1 MPSPL
6 ADITR
11 FLGGYR
17 QGQLEAEDRD
27 YTRQQR
33 AFEEEDRAAIMR
45 ETGYSP
51 SVLKA
56 QQIKMQMDRL
66 REEAE
71 TSRIANISG
80 KAGRLLAM
88 GDTAGANQTLRSG
101 GLDAV
106 QIDDDPEDPEYVH
119 FTTKVG
125 KYRVPRI
132 TGSMIAQNPLEY
144 ARNEM
149 SLDRMLAQQ
158 EARQQ
163 ASMQLQEQ
171 KQKAT
176 AAEKQADRDLR
187 WRIAQLS
194 GRAAGAKAG
203 VKSAVLQVVDS
214 LANTYVQ
221 SEGMDPVAAKARA
234 FREYALKQT
243 DMKERQL
250 ALQGYKVYFD
260 AVKDFLS
267 EKDLKREADLA
278 RQSTTPKD
286 IKQEAPS
293 GIPRIKN
300 ASEYGA
306 LKSGTVFIDPNGV
319 KRRKP

>member
-17 QGQLEAEDRD
+17 QGQIEAEDRD
-27 YTRQQR
+27 YLRQKR
-33 AFEEEDRAAIMR
+33 AMEEEDRAAIMR

-51 SVLKA
+51 SVLNA
-56 QQIKMQMDRL
+56 QKVRMDMERMK
-66 REEAE
+66 EEAE
-71 TSRIANISG
+71 TRRIANISG
-80 KAGRLLAM
+80 KAGRLVAM

-125 KYRVPRI
+125 KYRVPRM
-132 TGSMIAQNPLEY
+132 TGAMIAQNPLEF

-158 EARQQ
+158 EARAQ

-176 AAEKQADRDLR
+176 AEENRKKQQNQWDMLKYRLAHQASRGGAGGSGGATM
-187 WRIAQLS
+187 AQLAK
-194 GRAAGAKAG
+194 RAEMLMATNPGMNYADAWNQAWSERVMGAGKYASEQKPY
-203 VKSAVLQVVDS
+203 VD
-214 LANTYVQ
+214 
-221 SEGMDPVAAKARA
+221 
-234 FREYALKQT
+234 ALKT
-243 DMKERQL
+243 ELKMRMDS
-250 ALQGYKVYFD
+250 FD
-260 AVKDFLS
+260 TEGANAVMEKMLS
-267 EKDLKREADLA
+267 ITKPTKKTKATAAPEQPKRDNLPPLPWEK
-278 RQSTTPKD
+278 
-286 IKQEAPS
+286 
-293 GIPRIKN
+293 
-300 ASEYGA
+300 
-306 LKSGTVFIDPNGV
+306 
-319 KRRKP
+319 RK

>member
-11 FLGGYR
+11 FLSGY
-17 QGQLEAEDRD
+17 QKGQLEAEDRD

-125 KYRVPRI
+125 KYRVPRM
-132 TGSMIAQNPLEY
+132 TGAMIAQNPLEF

-158 EARQQ
+158 EARTQ

-176 AAEKQADRDLR
+176 AEENRKKQQNQWDMLKYRLAHQASRGGAGGSGGATM
-187 WRIAQLS
+187 AQLAK
-194 GRAAGAKAG
+194 RAEMLMATNPGMNYADAWNQAWSERVMGAGKYASEQKPY
-203 VKSAVLQVVDS
+203 VD
-214 LANTYVQ
+214 
-221 SEGMDPVAAKARA
+221 
-234 FREYALKQT
+234 ALKT
-243 DMKERQL
+243 ELKMRMDS
-250 ALQGYKVYFD
+250 FD
-260 AVKDFLS
+260 TEGANAVMEKMLS
-267 EKDLKREADLA
+267 ITKPSTKTKATAAHEQPKRDNLPPPPWEK
-278 RQSTTPKD
+278 
-286 IKQEAPS
+286 
-293 GIPRIKN
+293 
-300 ASEYGA
+300 
-306 LKSGTVFIDPNGV
+306 
-319 KRRKP
+319 RK

>member
-11 FLGGYR
+11 FLSGY
-17 QGQLEAEDRD
+17 QKGQLEAEDRD

-80 KAGRLLAM
+80 KAGRLVAM

-125 KYRVPRI
+125 KYRVPRM
-132 TGSMIAQNPLEY
+132 TGAMIAQNPLEF

-158 EARQQ
+158 EARAQ

-176 AAEKQADRDLR
+176 AEENRKKQQNQWDMLKYRLAHQASRGGAGGSGGATM
-187 WRIAQLS
+187 AQLAK
-194 GRAAGAKAG
+194 RAEMLMATNPGMNYADAWNQAWSERVMGAGKYASEQKPY
-203 VKSAVLQVVDS
+203 VD
-214 LANTYVQ
+214 
-221 SEGMDPVAAKARA
+221 
-234 FREYALKQT
+234 ALKT
-243 DMKERQL
+243 ELKMRMDN
-250 ALQGYKVYFD
+250 FD
-260 AVKDFLS
+260 IEGANAVMEKMLS
-267 EKDLKREADLA
+267 ITKPTKKTKATAAPEQPKRDNLPPRPWEK
-278 RQSTTPKD
+278 
-286 IKQEAPS
+286 
-293 GIPRIKN
+293 
-300 ASEYGA
+300 
-306 LKSGTVFIDPNGV
+306 
-319 KRRKP
+319 RK

>member
-27 YTRQQR
+27 YLRQKR
-33 AFEEEDRAAIMR
+33 AMEEEDRAAIMR

-51 SVLKA
+51 SVLNA
-56 QQIKMQMDRL
+56 QKVRMDMERMK
-66 REEAE
+66 EEAE
-71 TSRIANISG
+71 TRRIANISG
-80 KAGRLLAM
+80 KAGRLVAM

-125 KYRVPRI
+125 KYRVPRM
-132 TGSMIAQNPLEY
+132 TGAMIAQNPLEF

-158 EARQQ
+158 EARAQ

-176 AAEKQADRDLR
+176 AEENRKKQQNQWDMLKYRLAHQASRGGAGGSGGATM
-187 WRIAQLS
+187 AQLAK
-194 GRAAGAKAG
+194 RAEMLMATNPGMNYADAWNQAWSERVMGAGKYASEQKPY
-203 VKSAVLQVVDS
+203 VD
-214 LANTYVQ
+214 
-221 SEGMDPVAAKARA
+221 
-234 FREYALKQT
+234 ALKT
-243 DMKERQL
+243 ELKMRMDNFDIEGANAVMEKML
-250 ALQGYKVYFD
+250 AITKPTKKTKATAAPEQPKRDNLPPRPW
-260 AVKDFLS
+260 
-267 EKDLKREADLA
+267 EK
-278 RQSTTPKD
+278 
-286 IKQEAPS
+286 
-293 GIPRIKN
+293 
-300 ASEYGA
+300 
-306 LKSGTVFIDPNGV
+306 
-319 KRRKP
+319 RK

>member
-11 FLGGYR
+11 FLSGY
-17 QGQLEAEDRD
+17 QKGQLEAEDRD

-125 KYRVPRI
+125 KYRVPRM
-132 TGSMIAQNPLEY
+132 TGAMIAQNPLEF
-144 ARNEM
+144 ARTEM

-158 EARQQ
+158 EARAQ

-176 AAEKQADRDLR
+176 AEENRKKQQNQWDMLKYRLAHQASRGGAGGSGGATM
-187 WRIAQLS
+187 AQLAK
-194 GRAAGAKAG
+194 RAEMLMATNPGMNYADAWNQAWSERVMGAGKYASEQKPY
-203 VKSAVLQVVDS
+203 VD
-214 LANTYVQ
+214 
-221 SEGMDPVAAKARA
+221 
-234 FREYALKQT
+234 ALKT
-243 DMKERQL
+243 ELKMRMDS
-250 ALQGYKVYFD
+250 FD
-260 AVKDFLS
+260 TEGANAVMEKMLS
-267 EKDLKREADLA
+267 ITKPTKKTKATAAPEQPKRDNLPPRPWEK
-278 RQSTTPKD
+278 
-286 IKQEAPS
+286 
-293 GIPRIKN
+293 
-300 ASEYGA
+300 
-306 LKSGTVFIDPNGV
+306 
-319 KRRKP
+319 RK

>member
-27 YTRQQR
+27 YLRQKR
-33 AFEEEDRAAIMR
+33 AMEEEDRAAIMR

-51 SVLKA
+51 SVLNA
-56 QQIKMQMDRL
+56 QKVRMDMERMK
-66 REEAE
+66 EEAE
-71 TSRIANISG
+71 TRRIANISG
-80 KAGRLLAM
+80 KAGRLVAM

-106 QIDDDPEDPEYVH
+106 QIDDDPEDPGYVH

-125 KYRVPRI
+125 KYRVPRM
-132 TGSMIAQNPLEY
+132 TGAMIAQNPLEF

-149 SLDRMLAQQ
+149 ALDRMLAQQ

-171 KQKAT
+171 RQKAT

-187 WRIAQLS
+187 WRIAQLK
-194 GRAAGAKAG
+194 GQDAGAKAG
-203 VKSAVLQVVDS
+203 MKSAVLQVVDS

-250 ALQGYKVYFD
+250 ALQGHKAYIG
-260 AVKDFLS
+260 AVKDFLP
-267 EKDLKREADLA
+267 EEELKREADLTRKIA
-278 RQSTTPKD
+278 LPKAV
-286 IKQEAPS
+286 KQAAP
-293 GIPRIKN
+293 GQPKRDNLPPRPW
-300 ASEYGA
+300 E
-306 LKSGTVFIDPNGV
+306 
-319 KRRKP
+319 KRK

>member
-11 FLGGYR
+11 FLSGY
-17 QGQLEAEDRD
+17 QKGQLEAEDRD

-33 AFEEEDRAAIMR
+33 AFEEGDRAAIMR

-56 QQIKMQMDRL
+56 QQIKMQMDLL
-66 REEAE
+66 REETE
-71 TSRIANISG
+71 TRRIANVSA
-80 KAGRLLAM
+80 KAGRLLAL
-88 GDTAGANQTLRSG
+88 GNTEGANKTLRDG

-106 QIDDDPEDPEYVH
+106 QIDDDPDPEYVH
-119 FTTKVG
+119 FATKVG
-125 KYRVPRI
+125 KYRVPRM
-132 TGSMIAQNPLEY
+132 TGAMIAQNPLEF

-158 EARQQ
+158 EARAQ

-194 GRAAGAKAG
+194 GQAAGAKAG
-203 VKSAVLQVVDS
+203 MKSAVLQVVES

-221 SEGMDPVAAKARA
+221 HEGMDPVAAKARA

-260 AVKDFLS
+260 AVKDLLQK
-267 EKDLKREADLA
+267 EDLEREADLA
-278 RQSTTPKD
+278 RKTTLPKA
-286 IKQEAPS
+286 IKQEGHS

>member
-11 FLGGYR
+11 FLSGYQKGR
-17 QGQLEAEDRD
+17 LEAEDRD

-33 AFEEEDRAAIMR
+33 ALEEQDRVAIMR

-125 KYRVPRI
+125 KYRVPRMVGAMI
-132 TGSMIAQNPLEY
+132 TNDPMKYAQDEN
-144 ARNEM
+144 A
-149 SLDRMLAQQ
+149 LDRMLAGVQARSQSKLAEQENRQAFTAEENRKKQQ
-158 EARQQ
+158 SQWDMLKYRLAHQ
-163 ASMQLQEQ
+163 ASKGGAGGSGGATMAQLAKRAEMLMATNPGMSHADAWNQAWSE
-171 KQKAT
+171 KVMGAGKYASEKKPYLEYLKTKLKMALDNFDTKGADAVMAEMLTFTKPSTKTKAT
-176 AAEKQADRDLR
+176 DAPE
-187 WRIAQLS
+187 
-194 GRAAGAKAG
+194 
-203 VKSAVLQVVDS
+203 
-214 LANTYVQ
+214 Q
-221 SEGMDPVAAKARA
+221 SKHDNLPPPPWK
-234 FREYALKQT
+234 
-243 DMKERQL
+243 
-250 ALQGYKVYFD
+250 
-260 AVKDFLS
+260 
-267 EKDLKREADLA
+267 KR
-278 RQSTTPKD
+278 K
-286 IKQEAPS
+286 
-293 GIPRIKN
+293 
-300 ASEYGA
+300 
-306 LKSGTVFIDPNGV
+306 
-319 KRRKP
+319 

>member
-11 FLGGYR
+11 FLSGY
-17 QGQLEAEDRD
+17 QKGQLEAEDRD
-27 YTRQQR
+27 YLRQQR
-33 AFEEEDRAAIMR
+33 AMEEGDRAAIMR

-71 TSRIANISG
+71 TSRIANVSA
-80 KAGRLLAM
+80 KAGRLLAW
-88 GDTAGANQTLRSG
+88 GNTEGANQTLRAG

-106 QIDDDPEDPEYVH
+106 QIEDDPEDPNYVH
-119 FTTKVG
+119 FATKVG

-144 ARNEM
+144 ARSEM

-158 EARQQ
+158 EARAQ

-171 KQKAT
+171 RQKAT

-194 GRAAGAKAG
+194 GKAAGTKAG
-203 VKSAVLQVVDS
+203 MKSAVLQVVDS

-221 SEGMDPVAAKARA
+221 HEGMDPVAAKARA

-250 ALQGYKVYFD
+250 ALQGYKVYFG
-260 AVKDFLS
+260 AVKDFLP
-267 EKDLKREADLA
+267 EEDLKREADFA
-278 RQSTTPKD
+278 RKSTTPKA
-286 IKQEAPS
+286 IKQAAP
-293 GIPRIKN
+293 GDNLPPLPW
-300 ASEYGA
+300 E
-306 LKSGTVFIDPNGV
+306 
-319 KRRKP
+319 KRK

>member
-11 FLGGYR
+11 FLSGY
-17 QGQLEAEDRD
+17 QKGQLEAEDRD

-125 KYRVPRI
+125 KYRVPRM
-132 TGSMIAQNPLEY
+132 TGAMIAQNPLEF

-158 EARQQ
+158 EARTQ

-176 AAEKQADRDLR
+176 AEENRKKQQNQWDMLKYRLAHQASRGGAGGSGGATM
-187 WRIAQLS
+187 AQLAK
-194 GRAAGAKAG
+194 RAEMLMATNPGMNYADAWNQAWSERVMGAGKYASEQKPY
-203 VKSAVLQVVDS
+203 VD
-214 LANTYVQ
+214 
-221 SEGMDPVAAKARA
+221 
-234 FREYALKQT
+234 ALKT
-243 DMKERQL
+243 ELKMRMDS
-250 ALQGYKVYFD
+250 FD
-260 AVKDFLS
+260 TEGANAVMEKMLS
-267 EKDLKREADLA
+267 ITKPTKKTKATAAPEQPKRDNLPPRPWEK
-278 RQSTTPKD
+278 
-286 IKQEAPS
+286 
-293 GIPRIKN
+293 
-300 ASEYGA
+300 
-306 LKSGTVFIDPNGV
+306 
-319 KRRKP
+319 RK

>member
-11 FLGGYR
+11 FLSGYQKGR
-17 QGQLEAEDRD
+17 LEAEDRD

-33 AFEEEDRAAIMR
+33 ALEEEDRAAIMR

-125 KYRVPRI
+125 KYRVPRMVGAMI
-132 TGSMIAQNPLEY
+132 TNDPMKYAQDEN
-144 ARNEM
+144 A
-149 SLDRMLAQQ
+149 LDRMLAGVQARSQSKLAEQENRQAFTAEENRKKQQ
-158 EARQQ
+158 SQWDMLKYRLAHQ
-163 ASMQLQEQ
+163 ASKGGAGGSGGATMAQLAKRAEMLMATNPGMSHADAWNQAWSEKVMGAGKYASEQ
-171 KQKAT
+171 KPYVDALKTELKMRMDSFDTEGANAVMQKMLTITKPSTKTKAT
-176 AAEKQADRDLR
+176 AAPEQPKRDNLPPRPWEK
-187 WRIAQLS
+187 
-194 GRAAGAKAG
+194 
-203 VKSAVLQVVDS
+203 
-214 LANTYVQ
+214 
-221 SEGMDPVAAKARA
+221 
-234 FREYALKQT
+234 
-243 DMKERQL
+243 
-250 ALQGYKVYFD
+250 
-260 AVKDFLS
+260 
-267 EKDLKREADLA
+267 
-278 RQSTTPKD
+278 
-286 IKQEAPS
+286 
-293 GIPRIKN
+293 
-300 ASEYGA
+300 
-306 LKSGTVFIDPNGV
+306 
-319 KRRKP
+319 RK

>member
-27 YTRQQR
+27 YLRQKR
-33 AFEEEDRAAIMR
+33 AMEEEDRAAIMR

-51 SVLKA
+51 SVLNA
-56 QQIKMQMDRL
+56 QKVRMDMERMK
-66 REEAE
+66 EEAE
-71 TSRIANISG
+71 TRRIANISG
-80 KAGRLLAM
+80 KAGRLVAM

-125 KYRVPRI
+125 KYRVPRM
-132 TGSMIAQNPLEY
+132 TGAMIAQNPLEF

-158 EARQQ
+158 EARAQ

-176 AAEKQADRDLR
+176 AEENRKKQQNQWDMLKYRLAHQASRGGAGGSGGATM
-187 WRIAQLS
+187 AQLAK
-194 GRAAGAKAG
+194 RAEMLMATNPGMNYADAWNQAWSERVMGAGKYASEQKPY
-203 VKSAVLQVVDS
+203 VD
-214 LANTYVQ
+214 
-221 SEGMDPVAAKARA
+221 
-234 FREYALKQT
+234 ALKT
-243 DMKERQL
+243 ELKMRMDN
-250 ALQGYKVYFD
+250 FD
-260 AVKDFLS
+260 IEGANAVM
-267 EKDLKREADLA
+267 EKMLDITKPTKKTKATAAPEQPKRDNL
-278 RQSTTPKD
+278 P
-286 IKQEAPS
+286 
-293 GIPRIKN
+293 PRPW
-300 ASEYGA
+300 E
-306 LKSGTVFIDPNGV
+306 
-319 KRRKP
+319 KRK

>member
-11 FLGGYR
+11 FLSGY
-17 QGQLEAEDRD
+17 QKGQLEAEDRD

-125 KYRVPRI
+125 KYRVPRM
-132 TGSMIAQNPLEY
+132 TGAMIAQNPLEF

-158 EARQQ
+158 EARAQ

-176 AAEKQADRDLR
+176 AEENRKKQQNQWDMLKYRLAHQASRGGAGGSGGATM
-187 WRIAQLS
+187 AQLAK
-194 GRAAGAKAG
+194 RAEMLMATNPGMNYADAWNQAWSERVMGAGKYASEQKPY
-203 VKSAVLQVVDS
+203 VD
-214 LANTYVQ
+214 
-221 SEGMDPVAAKARA
+221 
-234 FREYALKQT
+234 ALKT
-243 DMKERQL
+243 ELKMRMDS
-250 ALQGYKVYFD
+250 FD
-260 AVKDFLS
+260 TEGANAVMEKMLS
-267 EKDLKREADLA
+267 ITKPTKKTKATAAPEQPKRDNLPPRPWEK
-278 RQSTTPKD
+278 
-286 IKQEAPS
+286 
-293 GIPRIKN
+293 
-300 ASEYGA
+300 
-306 LKSGTVFIDPNGV
+306 
-319 KRRKP
+319 RK

>member
-11 FLGGYR
+11 FLSGY
-17 QGQLEAEDRD
+17 QKGQLEAEDRD

-125 KYRVPRI
+125 KYRVPRMA
-132 TGSMIAQNPLEY
+132 GSMIANDPMKYAKDDNALE
-144 ARNEM
+144 
-149 SLDRMLAQQ
+149 RMLAGVQARSQSKIAEQEHRQAFTSEENRKKQQ
-158 EARQQ
+158 NQWDMLKYRLAHQ
-163 ASMQLQEQ
+163 ASKGGAGGSGGATMAQLAKRAEMLMATNPGLGHADAWNQAWSEKVMGAGKYASEQ
-171 KQKAT
+171 KPY
-176 AAEKQADRDLR
+176 
-187 WRIAQLS
+187 
-194 GRAAGAKAG
+194 
-203 VKSAVLQVVDS
+203 VD
-214 LANTYVQ
+214 
-221 SEGMDPVAAKARA
+221 
-234 FREYALKQT
+234 ALKT
-243 DMKERQL
+243 ELKMRMDS
-250 ALQGYKVYFD
+250 FD
-260 AVKDFLS
+260 TEGANAVMEKMLS
-267 EKDLKREADLA
+267 ITKPSTKTKAADKPEQPKRDNLPPRPWEK
-278 RQSTTPKD
+278 
-286 IKQEAPS
+286 
-293 GIPRIKN
+293 
-300 ASEYGA
+300 
-306 LKSGTVFIDPNGV
+306 
-319 KRRKP
+319 RK

>member
-27 YTRQQR
+27 YLRQKR
-33 AFEEEDRAAIMR
+33 AMEEEDRAAIMR

-51 SVLKA
+51 SVLNA
-56 QQIKMQMDRL
+56 QKVRMDMERMK
-66 REEAE
+66 EEAE
-71 TSRIANISG
+71 TRRIANISG
-80 KAGRLLAM
+80 KAGRLVAM

-125 KYRVPRI
+125 KYRVPRM
-132 TGSMIAQNPLEY
+132 TGAMIAQNPLEF

-158 EARQQ
+158 EARAQ

-176 AAEKQADRDLR
+176 AEENRKKQQNQWDMLKYRLAHQASRGGAGGSGGATM
-187 WRIAQLS
+187 AQLAK
-194 GRAAGAKAG
+194 RAEMLMATNPGMNYADAWNQAWSERVMGAGKYASEQKPY
-203 VKSAVLQVVDS
+203 VD
-214 LANTYVQ
+214 
-221 SEGMDPVAAKARA
+221 
-234 FREYALKQT
+234 ALKT
-243 DMKERQL
+243 ELKMRMDS
-250 ALQGYKVYFD
+250 FD
-260 AVKDFLS
+260 TEGANAVMEKMLS
-267 EKDLKREADLA
+267 ITKPTKKTKATAAPEQPKRDNLPPRPWEK
-278 RQSTTPKD
+278 
-286 IKQEAPS
+286 
-293 GIPRIKN
+293 
-300 ASEYGA
+300 
-306 LKSGTVFIDPNGV
+306 
-319 KRRKP
+319 RK

>member
-27 YTRQQR
+27 YLRQKR
-33 AFEEEDRAAIMR
+33 AMEEEDRAAIMR

-51 SVLKA
+51 SVLNA
-56 QQIKMQMDRL
+56 QKVRMDMERMK
-66 REEAE
+66 EEAE
-71 TSRIANISG
+71 TRRIANISG
-80 KAGRLLAM
+80 KAGRLVAM

-125 KYRVPRI
+125 KYRVPRM
-132 TGSMIAQNPLEY
+132 TGAMIAQNPLEF

-158 EARQQ
+158 EARAQ

-176 AAEKQADRDLR
+176 AEENRKKQQNQWDMLKYRLAHQASRGGAGGSGGATM
-187 WRIAQLS
+187 AQLAK
-194 GRAAGAKAG
+194 RAEMLMATNPGMNYADAWNQAWSERVMGAGKYASEQKPY
-203 VKSAVLQVVDS
+203 VD
-214 LANTYVQ
+214 
-221 SEGMDPVAAKARA
+221 
-234 FREYALKQT
+234 ALKT
-243 DMKERQL
+243 ELKMRMDN
-250 ALQGYKVYFD
+250 FD
-260 AVKDFLS
+260 IEGANAVMEKMLS
-267 EKDLKREADLA
+267 ITKPTKKTKATAAPEQPKRDNLPPRPWEK
-278 RQSTTPKD
+278 
-286 IKQEAPS
+286 
-293 GIPRIKN
+293 
-300 ASEYGA
+300 
-306 LKSGTVFIDPNGV
+306 
-319 KRRKP
+319 RK

>member
-11 FLGGYR
+11 FLSGY
-17 QGQLEAEDRD
+17 QKGQLEAEDRD

-33 AFEEEDRAAIMR
+33 ALEEEDRAAIMR

-80 KAGRLLAM
+80 KAGRLVAM

-125 KYRVPRI
+125 KYRVPRM
-132 TGSMIAQNPLEY
+132 TGAMIAQKPLEF

-158 EARQQ
+158 EARAQ

-176 AAEKQADRDLR
+176 AEENRKKQQNQWDMLKYRLAHQASRGGAGGSGGATM
-187 WRIAQLS
+187 AQLAK
-194 GRAAGAKAG
+194 RAEMLMATNPGMNYADAWNQAWSERVMGAGKYASEQKPY
-203 VKSAVLQVVDS
+203 VD
-214 LANTYVQ
+214 
-221 SEGMDPVAAKARA
+221 
-234 FREYALKQT
+234 ALKT
-243 DMKERQL
+243 ELKMRMDT
-250 ALQGYKVYFD
+250 FD
-260 AVKDFLS
+260 TEGANAVM
-267 EKDLKREADLA
+267 EKMLTITKPTKKTKATAAPEQPKRDNL
-278 RQSTTPKD
+278 P
-286 IKQEAPS
+286 
-293 GIPRIKN
+293 PRPW
-300 ASEYGA
+300 E
-306 LKSGTVFIDPNGV
+306 
-319 KRRKP
+319 KRK

>member
-27 YTRQQR
+27 YLRQKR
-33 AFEEEDRAAIMR
+33 AMEEEDRAAIMR

-51 SVLKA
+51 SVLNA
-56 QQIKMQMDRL
+56 QKVRMDMERMK
-66 REEAE
+66 EEAE
-71 TSRIANISG
+71 TRRIANISG
-80 KAGRLLAM
+80 KAGRLVAM

-106 QIDDDPEDPEYVH
+106 QIDDDPEDPGYVH

-125 KYRVPRI
+125 KYRVPRM
-132 TGSMIAQNPLEY
+132 TGAMIAQNPLEF

-158 EARQQ
+158 EARTQ

-171 KQKAT
+171 RQKAT

-187 WRIAQLS
+187 WRIAQLR
-194 GRAAGAKAG
+194 GQAAGAKAG
-203 VKSAVLQVVDS
+203 MKSAVLQVVDS

-250 ALQGYKVYFD
+250 ALQGHKAYIG
-260 AVKDFLS
+260 AVKDFLP
-267 EKDLKREADLA
+267 EEDLKREADLA
-278 RQSTTPKD
+278 RKSTTPKA
-286 IKQEAPS
+286 IKQAAP
-293 GIPRIKN
+293 GQPKRDNLPPRPW
-300 ASEYGA
+300 E
-306 LKSGTVFIDPNGV
+306 
-319 KRRKP
+319 KRK

>member
-11 FLGGYR
+11 FLSGY
-17 QGQLEAEDRD
+17 QKGQLEAEDRD

-125 KYRVPRI
+125 KYRVPRM
-132 TGSMIAQNPLEY
+132 TGAMIAQNPLEF

-158 EARQQ
+158 EARTQ

-187 WRIAQLS
+187 WRIAQLR
-194 GRAAGAKAG
+194 GQAAGAKAG
-203 VKSAVLQVVDS
+203 MKSAVLQVVDS

-250 ALQGYKVYFD
+250 ALQGHKAYIG
-260 AVKDFLS
+260 AVKEFLP
-267 EKDLKREADLA
+267 EEDLKREADLA
-278 RQSTTPKD
+278 RKSTTPKA
-286 IKQEAPS
+286 IKQADPS

>member
-27 YTRQQR
+27 YLRQKR
-33 AFEEEDRAAIMR
+33 AMEEEDRAAIMR

-51 SVLKA
+51 SVLNA
-56 QQIKMQMDRL
+56 QKVRMDMERMK
-66 REEAE
+66 EEAE
-71 TSRIANISG
+71 TRRIANISG
-80 KAGRLLAM
+80 KAGRLVAM

-125 KYRVPRI
+125 KYRVPRM
-132 TGSMIAQNPLEY
+132 TGAMIAQNPLEF

-158 EARQQ
+158 EARTQ

-171 KQKAT
+171 KQKAI

-187 WRIAQLS
+187 WRIAQLR
-194 GRAAGAKAG
+194 GQAAGAKAG
-203 VKSAVLQVVDS
+203 MKSAVLQVVDS

-221 SEGMDPVAAKARA
+221 DEGMDPVAAKARA

-250 ALQGYKVYFD
+250 ALQGHKAYIG
-260 AVKDFLS
+260 AVKDFLP
-267 EKDLKREADLA
+267 EEELKREADLA
-278 RQSTTPKD
+278 RKTAMPKLRR
-286 IKQEAPS
+286 QVPS
-293 GIPRIKN
+293 AQPRPDN
-300 ASEYGA
+300 LPPRPWE
-306 LKSGTVFIDPNGV
+306 
-319 KRRKP
+319 KRK

>member
-11 FLGGYR
+11 FLSGY
-17 QGQLEAEDRD
+17 QKGQLEAEDRD

-80 KAGRLLAM
+80 KAGRLVAM

-125 KYRVPRI
+125 KYRVPRMA
-132 TGSMIAQNPLEY
+132 GAMIANDPMKYALDENALE
-144 ARNEM
+144 
-149 SLDRMLAQQ
+149 RMLAGVQARSQSKLAEQENRQAFTAEENRKKQQ
-158 EARQQ
+158 SQWDMLKYRLAHQ
-163 ASMQLQEQ
+163 ASKGGAGGSGGATMAQLAKRAEMLMATNPGMSHADAWNQAWSEKVMGAGKYASEQ
-171 KQKAT
+171 KPYVDALKTELKMRIDSFDTEGANAVMQKMLEITNPSTKTKAT
-176 AAEKQADRDLR
+176 AAHKQPKRDNLPPRPWEK
-187 WRIAQLS
+187 
-194 GRAAGAKAG
+194 
-203 VKSAVLQVVDS
+203 
-214 LANTYVQ
+214 
-221 SEGMDPVAAKARA
+221 
-234 FREYALKQT
+234 
-243 DMKERQL
+243 
-250 ALQGYKVYFD
+250 
-260 AVKDFLS
+260 
-267 EKDLKREADLA
+267 
-278 RQSTTPKD
+278 
-286 IKQEAPS
+286 
-293 GIPRIKN
+293 
-300 ASEYGA
+300 
-306 LKSGTVFIDPNGV
+306 
-319 KRRKP
+319 RK

>member
-11 FLGGYR
+11 FLSGY
-17 QGQLEAEDRD
+17 QKGQLEAEDRD

-71 TSRIANISG
+71 TSRIANVSA
-80 KAGRLLAM
+80 KAGRLLAW
-88 GDTAGANQTLRSG
+88 GNTEGANQTLRAG

-106 QIDDDPEDPEYVH
+106 QIEDDPEDPNYVH
-119 FTTKVG
+119 FATKVG

-144 ARNEM
+144 ARSEM

-158 EARQQ
+158 EARAQ

-187 WRIAQLS
+187 WRIAQLR
-194 GRAAGAKAG
+194 GQAAGAKAG
-203 VKSAVLQVVDS
+203 MKSAVLQVVDS

-250 ALQGYKVYFD
+250 ALQGHKAYIG
-260 AVKDFLS
+260 AVKDFLP
-267 EKDLKREADLA
+267 EEELKREADLA
-278 RQSTTPKD
+278 RKTTIPKA
-286 IKQEAPS
+286 IKQAAP
-293 GIPRIKN
+293 GQPKRDNLPPRPW
-300 ASEYGA
+300 E
-306 LKSGTVFIDPNGV
+306 
-319 KRRKP
+319 KRK

>member
-125 KYRVPRI
+125 KYRVPRM
-132 TGSMIAQNPLEY
+132 TGAMIAQNPLEF

-158 EARQQ
+158 EARTQ

-176 AAEKQADRDLR
+176 AEENRKKQQNQWDMLKYRLAHQASKGGAGGSGGATM
-187 WRIAQLS
+187 AQLAK
-194 GRAAGAKAG
+194 RAEMLMATNPGMSHADAWNQAWSEKVMGAGKYA
-203 VKSAVLQVVDS
+203 
-214 LANTYVQ
+214 
-221 SEGMDPVAAKARA
+221 SEQKP
-234 FREYALKQT
+234 
-243 DMKERQL
+243 
-250 ALQGYKVYFD
+250 YFD
-260 AVKDFLS
+260 ALKTELKMRMDNGDTEGANAVMVKMLDFTKPTKKTKATAEPEQPKRDNLPPRPW
-267 EKDLKREADLA
+267 EK
-278 RQSTTPKD
+278 
-286 IKQEAPS
+286 
-293 GIPRIKN
+293 
-300 ASEYGA
+300 
-306 LKSGTVFIDPNGV
+306 
-319 KRRKP
+319 RK

>member
-27 YTRQQR
+27 YLRQKR
-33 AFEEEDRAAIMR
+33 AMEEEDRAAIMR

-51 SVLKA
+51 SVLNA
-56 QQIKMQMDRL
+56 QKVRMDMERMK
-66 REEAE
+66 EEAE
-71 TSRIANISG
+71 TRRIANISG
-80 KAGRLLAM
+80 KAGRLVAM

-125 KYRVPRI
+125 KYRVPRM
-132 TGSMIAQNPLEY
+132 TGAMIAQNPLEF

-158 EARQQ
+158 EARAQ

-176 AAEKQADRDLR
+176 AEENRKKQQNQWDMLKYRLAHQASRGGAGGSGGATM
-187 WRIAQLS
+187 AQLAK
-194 GRAAGAKAG
+194 RAEMLMATNPGMNYADAWNQAWSERVMGAGKYASEQKPY
-203 VKSAVLQVVDS
+203 VD
-214 LANTYVQ
+214 
-221 SEGMDPVAAKARA
+221 
-234 FREYALKQT
+234 ALKTELKMRMDRFDTEGANAVMEKMLAITKPTKKTKAT
-243 DMKERQL
+243 DAPEQPKRDNL
-250 ALQGYKVYFD
+250 PD
-260 AVKDFLS
+260 RPW
-267 EKDLKREADLA
+267 EK
-278 RQSTTPKD
+278 
-286 IKQEAPS
+286 
-293 GIPRIKN
+293 
-300 ASEYGA
+300 
-306 LKSGTVFIDPNGV
+306 
-319 KRRKP
+319 RK

>member
-27 YTRQQR
+27 YLRQKR
-33 AFEEEDRAAIMR
+33 AMEEEDRAAIMR

-51 SVLKA
+51 SVLNA
-56 QQIKMQMDRL
+56 QKVRMDMERMK
-66 REEAE
+66 EEAE
-71 TSRIANISG
+71 TRRIANISG
-80 KAGRLLAM
+80 KAGRLVAM

-125 KYRVPRI
+125 KYRVPRM
-132 TGSMIAQNPLEY
+132 TGAMIAQNPLEF

-158 EARQQ
+158 EARMQ

-171 KQKAT
+171 RQKAT
-176 AAEKQADRDLR
+176 AEENRKKQQNQWDMLKYRLAHQASKGGAGGSGGATM
-187 WRIAQLS
+187 AQLAK
-194 GRAAGAKAG
+194 RAEMLMATNPGMSHADAWNQAWSEKVMGAGKYASEQKPY
-203 VKSAVLQVVDS
+203 VD
-214 LANTYVQ
+214 
-221 SEGMDPVAAKARA
+221 
-234 FREYALKQT
+234 ALKTELKMRMDTFDTEGANAVMEKMLAIT
-243 DMKERQL
+243 DPTK
-250 ALQGYKVYFD
+250 KT
-260 AVKDFLS
+260 KDTAAPEQSKRDNLPPRPW
-267 EKDLKREADLA
+267 EK
-278 RQSTTPKD
+278 
-286 IKQEAPS
+286 
-293 GIPRIKN
+293 
-300 ASEYGA
+300 
-306 LKSGTVFIDPNGV
+306 
-319 KRRKP
+319 RK

>member
-27 YTRQQR
+27 YLRQKR
-33 AFEEEDRAAIMR
+33 AMEEEDRAAIMR

-51 SVLKA
+51 SVLNA
-56 QQIKMQMDRL
+56 QKVRMDMERMK
-66 REEAE
+66 EEAE
-71 TSRIANISG
+71 TRRIANISG
-80 KAGRLLAM
+80 KAGRLVAM

-125 KYRVPRI
+125 KYRVPRM
-132 TGSMIAQNPLEY
+132 TGAMIAQNPLEY
-144 ARNEM
+144 ARSEM

-158 EARQQ
+158 EARTQ

-171 KQKAT
+171 RQKAT

-194 GRAAGAKAG
+194 GKAAGTKAG
-203 VKSAVLQVVDS
+203 MKSAVLQVVDS

-221 SEGMDPVAAKARA
+221 DEGMDPVAAKARA

-250 ALQGYKVYFD
+250 ALQGHKAYIG
-260 AVKDFLS
+260 AVKDFLP
-267 EKDLKREADLA
+267 EEELKREADLTSKIA
-278 RQSTTPKD
+278 LPKAV
-286 IKQEAPS
+286 KQAAP
-293 GIPRIKN
+293 GQPKRDNLPPRPW
-300 ASEYGA
+300 E
-306 LKSGTVFIDPNGV
+306 
-319 KRRKP
+319 KRK

>member
-27 YTRQQR
+27 YLRQQR
-33 AFEEEDRAAIMR
+33 AMEEGDRAAIMR

-71 TSRIANISG
+71 TSRIANVSA
-80 KAGRLLAM
+80 KAGRLLAW
-88 GDTAGANQTLRSG
+88 GNTEGANQTLRAG

-106 QIDDDPEDPEYVH
+106 QIEDDPEDPNYVH
-119 FTTKVG
+119 FATKVG

-144 ARNEM
+144 ARSEM

-158 EARQQ
+158 EARTQ

-176 AAEKQADRDLR
+176 AEENRKKQQNQWDMLKYRLAHQASRGGAGGSGGATM
-187 WRIAQLS
+187 AQLAK
-194 GRAAGAKAG
+194 RAEMLMATNPGMTHADAWNQAWSEKVMGAGKYASEQKPY
-203 VKSAVLQVVDS
+203 VD
-214 LANTYVQ
+214 
-221 SEGMDPVAAKARA
+221 
-234 FREYALKQT
+234 ALKT
-243 DMKERQL
+243 ELKMRMDS
-250 ALQGYKVYFD
+250 FD
-260 AVKDFLS
+260 TKGANAVMQKMLEITNPSTKTKATAAHEQPKRDNLPPRPW
-267 EKDLKREADLA
+267 EK
-278 RQSTTPKD
+278 
-286 IKQEAPS
+286 
-293 GIPRIKN
+293 
-300 ASEYGA
+300 
-306 LKSGTVFIDPNGV
+306 
-319 KRRKP
+319 RK

>member
-27 YTRQQR
+27 YLRQKR
-33 AFEEEDRAAIMR
+33 AMEEEDRAAIMR

-51 SVLKA
+51 SVLNA
-56 QQIKMQMDRL
+56 QKVRMDMERMK
-66 REEAE
+66 EEAE
-71 TSRIANISG
+71 TRRIANISG
-80 KAGRLLAM
+80 KAGRLVAM

-125 KYRVPRI
+125 KYRVPRM
-132 TGSMIAQNPLEY
+132 TGAMIAQNPLEF

-163 ASMQLQEQ
+163 ASMQALEQRGAQASKLQAQ
-171 KQKAT
+171 KDEAAWKRALLRAQSGGRSGGAGGGGAT
-176 AAEKQADRDLR
+176 MALIDR
-187 WRIAQLS
+187 
-194 GRAAGAKAG
+194 RAKM
-203 VKSAVLQVVDS
+203 L
-214 LANTYVQ
+214 
-221 SEGMDPVAAKARA
+221 
-234 FREYALKQT
+234 
-243 DMKERQL
+243 
-250 ALQGYKVYFD
+250 
-260 AVKDFLS
+260 
-267 EKDLKREADLA
+267 READPNLDA
-278 RQSTTPKD
+278 VSAWNIAYDEKVKGQGRLSSDVKIAQS
-286 IKQEAPS
+286 
-293 GIPRIKN
+293 
-300 ASEYGA
+300 A
-306 LKSGTVFIDPNGV
+306 LKEQLRVYSDMGNEAGV
-319 KRRKP
+319 ADTLNKLMDLVKPFMKKPVATGSAAEPRKRDNLPPRPWEKRK

>member
-11 FLGGYR
+11 FLSGY
-17 QGQLEAEDRD
+17 QKGQLEAEDRD

-71 TSRIANISG
+71 TRRIANISG
-80 KAGRLLAM
+80 KAGRLVAM

-125 KYRVPRI
+125 KYRVPRM
-132 TGSMIAQNPLEY
+132 TGAMIAQNPLEF

-158 EARQQ
+158 EARAQ

-176 AAEKQADRDLR
+176 AEENRKKQQNQWDMLKYRLAHQASRGGAGGSGGATM
-187 WRIAQLS
+187 AQLAK
-194 GRAAGAKAG
+194 RAEMLMATNPGMNYADAWNQAWSERVMGAGKYASEQKPY
-203 VKSAVLQVVDS
+203 VD
-214 LANTYVQ
+214 
-221 SEGMDPVAAKARA
+221 
-234 FREYALKQT
+234 ALKT
-243 DMKERQL
+243 ELKMRMDNFDIEGANAVMEKML
-250 ALQGYKVYFD
+250 AITKPTKKTKATAAPEQPKRDNLPPRPW
-260 AVKDFLS
+260 
-267 EKDLKREADLA
+267 EK
-278 RQSTTPKD
+278 
-286 IKQEAPS
+286 
-293 GIPRIKN
+293 
-300 ASEYGA
+300 
-306 LKSGTVFIDPNGV
+306 
-319 KRRKP
+319 RK

>member
-27 YTRQQR
+27 YLRQKR
-33 AFEEEDRAAIMR
+33 AMEEEDRAAIMR

-51 SVLKA
+51 SVLNA
-56 QQIKMQMDRL
+56 QKVRMDMERMK
-66 REEAE
+66 EEAE
-71 TSRIANISG
+71 TRRIANISG
-80 KAGRLLAM
+80 KAGRLVAM

-125 KYRVPRI
+125 KYRVPRM
-132 TGSMIAQNPLEY
+132 TGAMIAQNPLEF

-158 EARQQ
+158 EARTQ

-176 AAEKQADRDLR
+176 AEENRKKQQNQWDMLKYRLAHQASKGGAGGSGGATM
-187 WRIAQLS
+187 AQLAK
-194 GRAAGAKAG
+194 RAEMLMATNPGMSHADAWNQAWSEKVMGAGKYASEQKPYVDALKTELKMRMDSFDTEG
-203 VKSAVLQVVDS
+203 ANAVMQKMLS
-214 LANTYVQ
+214 ITK
-221 SEGMDPVAAKARA
+221 PAAKTKAAAAPEQPKRDNLPP
-234 FREYALKQT
+234 RPW
-243 DMKERQL
+243 
-250 ALQGYKVYFD
+250 
-260 AVKDFLS
+260 
-267 EKDLKREADLA
+267 EK
-278 RQSTTPKD
+278 
-286 IKQEAPS
+286 
-293 GIPRIKN
+293 
-300 ASEYGA
+300 
-306 LKSGTVFIDPNGV
+306 
-319 KRRKP
+319 RK

>member
-11 FLGGYR
+11 FLAGYR

-27 YTRQQR
+27 YLRQKR
-33 AFEEEDRAAIMR
+33 AMEEEDRAAIMR

-51 SVLKA
+51 SVLNA
-56 QQIKMQMDRL
+56 QKVRMDMERMK
-66 REEAE
+66 EEAE
-71 TSRIANISG
+71 TRRIANISG

-125 KYRVPRI
+125 KYRVPRM
-132 TGSMIAQNPLEY
+132 TGAMIAQNPLEY

-149 SLDRMLAQQ
+149 SLYRMLAQQ

-171 KQKAT
+171 RLKAT

-194 GRAAGAKAG
+194 GQAAGAKAG
-203 VKSAVLQVVDS
+203 MKSAVLQVVDS

-250 ALQGYKVYFD
+250 ALQGHKAYIG
-260 AVKDFLS
+260 AVKDFLPD
-267 EKDLKREADLA
+267 EDLKREADLA
-278 RQSTTPKD
+278 RKSTTPKAT
-286 IKQEAPS
+286 QAPKHDNL
-293 GIPRIKN
+293 PPLPW
-300 ASEYGA
+300 E
-306 LKSGTVFIDPNGV
+306 
-319 KRRKP
+319 KRK